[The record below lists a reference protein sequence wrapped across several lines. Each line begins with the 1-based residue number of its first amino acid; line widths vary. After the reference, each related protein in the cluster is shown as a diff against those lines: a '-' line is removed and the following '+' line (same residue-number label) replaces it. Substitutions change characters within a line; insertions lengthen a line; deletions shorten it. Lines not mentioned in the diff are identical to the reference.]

1 MDFIFVR
8 LIAKSTVYISST
20 IDYTEDDDRF
30 LHLVHRVEDFK
41 IIDGHG
47 THLGMFRKLQ
57 PYMAWPS
64 SMIEAKTSSTGRT
77 LPSVKSAK
85 PFSISSSS
93 SVSLSSER

>member
-41 IIDGHG
+41 IIAGHG
-47 THLGMFRKLQ
+47 THLGMFRKLLGIDAIARWQ
-57 PYMAWPS
+57 F
-64 SMIEAKTSSTGRT
+64 G
-77 LPSVKSAK
+77 
-85 PFSISSSS
+85 
-93 SVSLSSER
+93 